1 MPEKRRYCCENVK
14 GGQRRGDCLGRHL
27 HQVGGDQGGGGQV
40 VILVEN
46 RMGRPG
52 TPGPRS
58 MQITEYYPSH
68 VCGKLL
74 QLLNFKQKQLGKC
87 SGLATMQDCRAIF
100 KTQAVNPSVT
110 EVYLSQNQNINDK
123 NAQISERKNI
133 FEDWLHSNNL
143 VSYIKSLIHHIMKAQ
158 QIIEHADHVST

>member
-1 MPEKRRYCCENVK
+1 M
-14 GGQRRGDCLGRHL
+14 GGHL
-27 HQVGGDQGGGGQV
+27 QGGGGQV

-58 MQITEYYPSH
+58 VQITEYFPSH
-68 VCGKLL
+68 VSEYFPSHVSGKLLHKLL
-74 QLLNFKQKQLGKC
+74 QLLNFKEKQSGKC
-87 SGLATMQDCRAIF
+87 SGLATMQECRAIF

-110 EVYLSQNQNINDK
+110 EVYLIQNQNINVK

-133 FEDWLHSNNL
+133 FEDWLQSNNL
-143 VSYIKSLIHHIMKAQ
+143 VSYIEVPDSPHY
-158 QIIEHADHVST
+158 EGSTNYRAC

>member
-27 HQVGGDQGGGGQV
+27 HQVGGDQGSGGQV

-58 MQITEYYPSH
+58 VLITEYYPSH
-68 VCGKLL
+68 VSDKLL
-74 QLLNFKQKQLGKC
+74 QLLNFIQKQSGKC
-87 SGLATMQDCRAIF
+87 SGLATTQDCRAIF
-100 KTQAVNPSVT
+100 KTQAVNPSVRK
-110 EVYLSQNQNINDK
+110 VYLSQNQNINVK
-123 NAQISERKNI
+123 NVQYLKEKLFLSTG
-133 FEDWLHSNNL
+133 FNNL
-143 VSYIKSLIHHIMKAQ
+143 VSYIEAPDSPHY
-158 QIIEHADHVST
+158 EGSTNYRAC

>member
-1 MPEKRRYCCENVK
+1 M
-14 GGQRRGDCLGRHL
+14 
-27 HQVGGDQGGGGQV
+27 GGDHGGGGQV
-40 VILVEN
+40 VTLVEN

-58 MQITEYYPSH
+58 VLITEYYPSH
-68 VCGKLL
+68 VSDKLL
-74 QLLNFKQKQLGKC
+74 QLLNFIQKQSGKC
-87 SGLATMQDCRAIF
+87 SGLATTQDCRAIF

-133 FEDWLHSNNL
+133 FEDWLQSNNL

>member
-1 MPEKRRYCCENVK
+1 MKREKEKLPEKRRYCCKNVE
-14 GGQRRGDCLGRHL
+14 GGQGRGDCLGGHL

-58 MQITEYYPSH
+58 VQITEYYPSH

-74 QLLNFKQKQLGKC
+74 QLLNFKQKTVGEVFR
-87 SGLATMQDCRAIF
+87 SSDHAGLQ
-100 KTQAVNPSVT
+100 SH
-110 EVYLSQNQNINDK
+110 LQNT
-123 NAQISERKNI
+123 SC
-133 FEDWLHSNNL
+133 
-143 VSYIKSLIHHIMKAQ
+143 
-158 QIIEHADHVST
+158 

>member
-1 MPEKRRYCCENVK
+1 MPKKRGYCCENVE
-14 GGQRRGDCLGRHL
+14 GGQGRGDCLGGRL

-58 MQITEYYPSH
+58 VQITEYYTSY
-68 VCGKLL
+68 VSGKLL
-74 QLLNFKQKQLGKC
+74 QLLNFKQKQWGKC
-87 SGLATMQDCRAIF
+87 SGLAIMQDCRAIF

-110 EVYLSQNQNINDK
+110 EVYLSQNQNINVK
-123 NAQISERKNI
+123 NVQYLKEKI
-133 FEDWLHSNNL
+133 FLRTGFNNL
-143 VSYIKSLIHHIMKAQ
+143 ISYIEAPDPPHY
-158 QIIEHADHVST
+158 EGSTNYRAC

>member
-1 MPEKRRYCCENVK
+1 MPEKRRYCCENVE
-14 GGQRRGDCLGRHL
+14 GGQGRGDCLGGHL
-27 HQVGGDQGGGGQV
+27 HQVGGHLQGGGGQV

-58 MQITEYYPSH
+58 VQITEYYPSH

-74 QLLNFKQKQLGKC
+74 QLLNFKQKQSGKC
-87 SGLATMQDCRAIF
+87 LATMQECRAIF

-110 EVYLSQNQNINDK
+110 EVYLIQNQNINVK
-123 NAQISERKNI
+123 NVQISERKNT
-133 FEDWLHSNNL
+133 FEDWLQSNNL
-143 VSYIKSLIHHIMKAQ
+143 VSYIEVPDSPHY
-158 QIIEHADHVST
+158 EGSTNYRAC

>member
-1 MPEKRRYCCENVK
+1 M
-14 GGQRRGDCLGRHL
+14 
-27 HQVGGDQGGGGQV
+27 GGDQGGGGQV

-58 MQITEYYPSH
+58 VQITEYYPSH

-74 QLLNFKQKQLGKC
+74 QLLNFKQKQSGKC
-87 SGLATMQDCRAIF
+87 SGLATMQECRAIF

-110 EVYLSQNQNINDK
+110 EVYLSQNQNINVK
-123 NAQISERKNI
+123 NAQISERKNT
-133 FEDWLHSNNL
+133 FEDWLQSNNL
-143 VSYIKSLIHHIMKAQ
+143 VSYIEVPDSPHY
-158 QIIEHADHVST
+158 EGSTNYRAC

>member
-1 MPEKRRYCCENVK
+1 M
-14 GGQRRGDCLGRHL
+14 GGHL
-27 HQVGGDQGGGGQV
+27 QGGGGQV

-58 MQITEYYPSH
+58 VQKTEYYPSH

-74 QLLNFKQKQLGKC
+74 QLLNFKQKQSGKC
-87 SGLATMQDCRAIF
+87 SGLATMQECRAIF

-110 EVYLSQNQNINDK
+110 EVYLSQNQNINVK
-123 NAQISERKNI
+123 NAQISEVSHAHVKYIITMNSTY
-133 FEDWLHSNNL
+133 SNL
-143 VSYIKSLIHHIMKAQ
+143 FHYFDIAGRY
-158 QIIEHADHVST
+158 TP

>member
-1 MPEKRRYCCENVK
+1 MPEKRRYCCKNVE
-14 GGQRRGDCLGRHL
+14 GGQGRGDCLGGHL

-58 MQITEYYPSH
+58 VLITEYYPSH

-74 QLLNFKQKQLGKC
+74 QLLNFKQKQSGKC

-110 EVYLSQNQNINDK
+110 EVYLSQNQNINVK
-123 NAQISERKNI
+123 SAQISERKNT
-133 FEDWLHSNNL
+133 FEDWLQSNNL
-143 VSYIKSLIHHIMKAQ
+143 VSYIEVPDPPHY
-158 QIIEHADHVST
+158 EGSTNYRAC